1 MLVYF
6 IKKSR
11 WIKKLVIE
19 LAMMSSVVDAKRHF
33 NCFTFSVKLQLNYS
47 VYNKQR
53 LLTSKGYFIIK
64 NTFKNIAYA
73 CHLGIFVELT
83 NFLGANKEKVLRT
96 FERNLEFQRNSIL
109 LIVTYNV
116 FELHITYCRLFIPA
130 LLASRTIWG
139 GKG

>member
-1 MLVYF
+1 
-6 IKKSR
+6 
-11 WIKKLVIE
+11 
-19 LAMMSSVVDAKRHF
+19 MMSSVVDAKRHF
-33 NCFTFSVKLQLNYS
+33 NWFTFSVKLQLNCS

-64 NTFKNIAYA
+64 NTFKNIAYP

-96 FERNLEFQRNSIL
+96 FERNLEFQRKSIL

-116 FELHITYCRLFIPA
+116 FELHITYCRLFIPV
-130 LLASRTIWG
+130 LLASRTI
-139 GKG
+139 